1 VEPGLCRWGVLGTA
15 SIARRN
21 WQAIAQAG
29 NAAVK
34 PFALGAHGLIVLLA
48 VVTYVHDLASPHI
61 PKNGD
66 EYPYTHITRLTAA
79 SGSFL
84 PLRSELPG
92 LRDTKPP
99 LLFWQGIV
107 STDWGR
113 SFGLGRLRSP
123 SVAYTFLTGL
133 LVFLLGRRL
142 RDTETGL
149 VSLLAYLAFFSTY
162 RYGRPFLTNAP
173 EVFWLFVPFFALLFW
188 RPASFASRVAFPAAM
203 GLALGLGL
211 LYKSFALVVPVGLV
225 LSLWYAHARGWRL
238 GEVLEKDIGK
248 IALTLAIS
256 LAIFSTWFLL
266 DPDPRAVWEEF
277 VVGENMGKFDLAGS
291 YLPRLLWGRFSLPS
305 FAAGFLLNAGL
316 LVLPF
321 VALLVSSW
329 RRRGELSAG
338 EQALWI
344 WVVTLFIAYCFP
356 SQRSSRYLLPAM
368 PAVAVLLA
376 LHWPQIRRA
385 ILVATLVL
393 SALPLVATVWLSRA
407 LQHTLPGPPPYGAGH
422 WSLLALGGVVLL
434 LAALV
439 PTLTRPGVLVG
450 VFLVLLSFSS
460 LLQPLDGPRG
470 RYDSKAQAAVAGRDV
485 WVPVDFVAKE
495 EGYRLLLPGARVI
508 GYQDERDPSIR
519 DLLRRYPLVAVRLR
533 PSDPV
538 GPEALVL
545 GERLDLR
552 GRHRG
557 DEIREMLAGNVSE
570 HLLVREVLVERPG
583 AEAAPA
589 VVPETRAP

>member
-1 VEPGLCRWGVLGTA
+1 VRRSTAILYVLA
-15 SIARRN
+15 
-21 WQAIAQAG
+21 
-29 NAAVK
+29 
-34 PFALGAHGLIVLLA
+34 VLLA
-48 VVTYVHDLASPHI
+48 AFTYVHDLASPHI
-61 PKNGD
+61 PRNGD

-79 SGSFL
+79 SGRFL

-92 LRDTKPP
+92 MRNTKPP

-107 STDWGR
+107 STGWGR

-123 SVAYTFLTGL
+123 SVACTFLTGL

-149 VSLLAYLAFFSTY
+149 VALLAYLAFFSTY

-188 RPASFASRVAFPAAM
+188 RPASFASRVALPSAL

-211 LYKSFALVVPVGLV
+211 LYKSFALVVPVGLALV
-225 LSLWYAHARGWRL
+225 LWHAHAREWRL
-238 GEVLEKDIGK
+238 GEVVEKDLAK
-248 IALTLAIS
+248 VALTLAIS

-277 VVGENMGKFDLAGS
+277 VVGENVGKFHLGGS
-291 YLPRLLWGRFSLPS
+291 YLPGLLWGRFSLPS

-321 VALLVSSW
+321 GALLVSSW
-329 RRRGELSAG
+329 RRRGELSEG
-338 EQALWI
+338 ERLLWI
-344 WVVTLFIAYCFP
+344 WVAILFVVYCLP

-376 LHWPQIRRA
+376 LHWPRIHRSV
-385 ILVATLVL
+385 LVATLVL
-393 SALPLVATVWLSRA
+393 AALPLAATVGLSLA
-407 LQHTLPGPPPYGAGH
+407 LRGALPGPPPYGPGH
-422 WSLLALGGVVLL
+422 WSLLAASGIVLL
-434 LAALV
+434 VAALV
-439 PTLTRPGVLVG
+439 PPLTRPGVLVG
-450 VFLVLLSFSS
+450 VILVLLSFSS

-485 WVPVDFVAKE
+485 WVPVDFIAKE
-495 EGYRLLLPGARVI
+495 EGYRLLLPGARVH
-508 GYQDERDPSIR
+508 GYRDERDPSIR

-533 PSDPV
+533 PADPV
-538 GPEALVL
+538 GDEASIL
-545 GERLDLR
+545 GERFDLR

-557 DEIREMLAGNVSE
+557 DEIREMLAGNVSA

-583 AEAAPA
+583 AGAAPA
-589 VVPETRAP
+589 IAPETRAP

>member
-1 VEPGLCRWGVLGTA
+1 VKRSTAILYGLA
-15 SIARRN
+15 
-21 WQAIAQAG
+21 
-29 NAAVK
+29 
-34 PFALGAHGLIVLLA
+34 VLLA
-48 VVTYVHDLASPHI
+48 AGLYLHDLGSPHI

-66 EYPYTHITRLTAA
+66 EYLYIHITRLTAA

-92 LRDTKPP
+92 MRNTKPP

-113 SFGLGRLRSP
+113 SFGLWRLRYP

-149 VSLLAYLAFFSTY
+149 VALLAYLAFFSTY

-173 EVFWLFVPFFALLFW
+173 EVFWLFVPFFALLHW
-188 RPASFASRVAFPAAM
+188 RPASFASHVVFPAAM

-211 LYKSFALVVPVGLV
+211 LYKSFALVVPVALALV
-225 LSLWYAHARGWRL
+225 LWYAHARGWRL
-238 GEVLEKDIGK
+238 GEVLEKDLAK
-248 IALTLAIS
+248 VVVTLAIS

-266 DPDPRAVWEEF
+266 DPDPRAVWDEF
-277 VVGENMGKFDLAGS
+277 VVGENVGKFDLAGP
-291 YLPRLLWGRFSLPS
+291 YLRGLLWGRFSLAS
-305 FAAGFLLNAGL
+305 LAAGLLLNAGL

-321 VALLVSSW
+321 GALLVSSW
-329 RRRGELSAG
+329 RGRGELRDD
-338 EQALWI
+338 ERLLWI
-344 WVVTLFIAYCFP
+344 WVVTLFIVYCFP

-376 LHWPQIRRA
+376 LYWPRMRPG
-385 ILVATLVL
+385 ILAATLVL
-393 SALPLVATVWLSRA
+393 AALPLAATVWLSLA
-407 LQHTLPGPPPYGAGH
+407 LQDALPGLPPYGPGH
-422 WSLLALGGVVLL
+422 WSLLAVSGIVLL
-434 LAALV
+434 LAVLV

-450 VFLVLLSFSS
+450 VLLVLLSFSS

-470 RYDSKAQAAVAGRDV
+470 RYDAKAQRAVAGRDV
-485 WVPVDFVAKE
+485 WVPVDFIAKE
-495 EGYRLLLPGARVI
+495 EGYRLLLPGARVN
-508 GYQDERDPSIR
+508 GYRDERDSSIR
-519 DLLRRYPLVAVRLR
+519 DLLARYPLVAVRLR
-533 PSDPV
+533 AAAPV
-538 GPEALVL
+538 GDEASIL

-557 DEIREMLAGNVSE
+557 DEIREMLAGDVCE
-570 HLLVREVLVERPG
+570 HLLVREVLVERPR
-583 AEAAPA
+583 AEAALPLA
-589 VVPETRAP
+589 PETRAP